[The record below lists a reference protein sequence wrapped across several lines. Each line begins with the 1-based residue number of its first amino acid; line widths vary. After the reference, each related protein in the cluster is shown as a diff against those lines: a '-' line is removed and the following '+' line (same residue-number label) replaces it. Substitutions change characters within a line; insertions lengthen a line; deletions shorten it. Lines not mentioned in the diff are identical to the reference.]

1 MNKTLQDPDVVG
13 TALKTISMRLMK
25 TSGELEEL
33 GEDAQGAASSITQL
47 QTKLLNLT
55 GGKVNIMEDD
65 SNFKSTYQILTE
77 LSQVWGQLEEVQ
89 RSQITELVAG
99 IRQGNAFNAVLTNMS
114 EASKVVAYSMNSS
127 GSALE
132 ENAKYLD
139 SIAGK
144 ASIFNA
150 EWEEL
155 SSKTLDSGLIKGI
168 LDFGTGILSWIND
181 IGGLIPILTT
191 VLGLLISIK
200 GVDFVKSLVNPLI
213 LLRKKILAG
222 TKSFADLRHSFKV
235 ASKDGLNFASTFDLI
250 YGKGTFAMTALKG
263 AVAAVTTAITI
274 AVVAVQAYN
283 QKMRELRQEAVDSAK
298 SLNDSLASINEY
310 KKQISELGTQLDSGN
325 LSEKEAYDVRSQL
338 LEIQEKIIDTYGR
351 EAQAID
357 LLTDKTGA
365 SIRKLDQLGRAQV
378 SAWEAENFKAIT
390 NARDLLNENTTT
402 QFSQYTTNN
411 NTELVE
417 ILRSLG
423 AYEFV
428 VPGSG
433 AYWSHTSGTV
443 QDEIE
448 WLTELSLK
456 LAEYGDTYE
465 DVREDI
471 ASKIS
476 KLKSD
481 DFIESLELAQAHFE
495 SKLTLDS
502 EYVQFYASITE
513 AQERYN
519 TALIEQDEAAK
530 TDALS
535 DLFDLMQQ
543 IKQVADDD
551 VDASFF
557 EDLFDPQISAIHAN
571 EFSEAVRSDANH
583 IQQTIQG
590 SLDKIKTAIASSQD
604 VTGDVNLDNLSLAGI
619 IGSREKLDDDR
630 IGTEGVSELIDLC
643 EEYNLTVDELVD
655 SLVDLGYI
663 QGEVLSEN
671 QPAVTDQSAAVIQT
685 AIDSYNTVIDEAN
698 QLFAEQEL
706 NPEKLISSKTFD
718 YLVAS
723 GSDLV
728 SVLEIVRDE
737 AGNVTGWRIAEDA
750 MNSYIEEQ
758 LEAAKATLGSND
770 ALSAHYAALT
780 LYFGEL
786 GTYNERVA
794 KATEEN
800 EKLGEA
806 YKKAAKGEQFTYSEM
821 QELIQAFPELSFA
834 IDDVTGQYDL
844 NAQSVLGLINQNFDL
859 IKSLSQLKLAY
870 LELQAVQTFQNTK
883 TTSGGK
889 RTEQAAGQQIA
900 FLKQK
905 IDENNLKSLEEYEL
919 LFDVQ
924 VKDEAWR
931 AFIQEYT
938 AIKADISKSEIEL
951 NTLKVK
957 TPERIKKEAEEEKKS
972 SFDSESLFNQ
982 QKSQLD
988 MERDALE
995 AGRTL
1000 EDRYRQFRLESEADY
1015 WDHYETIVHNAYR
1028 RNELDAVEY
1037 QNHLTEI
1044 EVGRQAMRE
1053 KALESEIEENY
1064 FDSCKRQLDM
1074 ERDALEN
1081 KRTLEDE
1088 FRKYNLTSEAD
1099 YWDAYEQE
1107 AKSAYK
1113 RGELDAIEYQD
1124 HLNTIAAGRQ
1134 ALFDQMNAGNT
1145 YDALTRQLELE
1156 KDAWEAGFKIETQ
1169 YLRYHIDSLAEY
1181 YDTREKLAR
1190 DAYSNEELTAVE
1202 FFEEM
1207 LSIHQA
1213 RADELAK
1220 TNSYDVRLS
1229 QLDLEREAL
1238 EAGFRLEDQ
1247 YRKFGIE
1254 SDAEYY
1260 EAKKQLAAEA
1270 YRSGELTGEEY
1281 QGVLIEAHT
1290 AELDRLAQ
1298 SYADQLDILDNEKK
1312 KLEAGMAWDTAVLV
1326 DLDDYFDKFTKINEE
1341 RFKANLITASE
1352 FVDGLIAVFEHERSR
1367 LDKTLS
1373 DYEHDIYLWQQQ
1385 NESGDY
1391 DPWTESANNAKIIS
1405 SYETMQRL
1413 VHEAAEAY
1421 REEMSGTMSAIEI
1434 EHSDFIKELQRQW
1447 WDYQQEIDRINE
1459 QIFSDALDSYKTYIS
1474 NCNKFSLWR
1483 GDTEIDAYGRTLDF
1497 LESSY
1502 QNDLITYEQY
1512 LNEKVDLLDSMYDA
1526 EKARQQ
1532 AYVDEALRIMRK
1544 EREALEEELAQYEEK
1559 KSNYE
1564 TAVSTVVDFID
1575 ERIKALQDEND
1586 ELDKQ
1591 VKLQN
1596 ALEEIER
1603 ARSQRTK
1610 RVYVEGVGFE
1620 WMADDE
1626 AIRDAQESY
1635 DDLKAESD
1643 LEDQVEALEAYKKA
1657 WQDTVDSY
1665 KRGQNEKITA
1675 QIFGNRWQDML
1686 TTEMIAIEQRGAD
1699 GINYIRD
1706 VSQQKLN
1713 TYAAQYKSI
1722 CDQLDDKVDGSVANQ
1737 IADLDDLI
1745 GQWEDAI
1752 DDIERELNAEKG
1764 LLDWAAEFEGLS
1776 YEERGKLLDK
1786 FKIQSVA
1793 NLREIQS
1800 AAEEASQALADL
1812 EAAKAEAARIE
1823 SIKQEMYDNSVA
1835 WHSAATEEEKKALSD
1850 RNLELGGKLGWN
1862 RDEASGKWYTETGEQ
1877 AYTIPIVSPTI
1888 DEVAKKNQMIDNSAA
1903 WWSASDEE
1911 KEALAAENE
1920 KLGAELGYK
1929 KDEETG
1935 IWYDKNGEI
1944 AYTVVKIP
1952 GYNTGGVVD
1961 YTGLARVHGSST
1973 RAETVFNAS
1982 DSAKLYEYVHSVPSL
1997 VQDLIDKLNVAP
2009 KVKRDGSSVEIKEI
2023 HLHDVQNVDGLAD
2036 AIVRTLPLKL
2046 AQKMGK

>member
-1 MNKTLQDPDVVG
+1 
-13 TALKTISMRLMK
+13 MK

-33 GEDAQGAASSITQL
+33 NEDAEGAASSITQL

-114 EASKVVAYSMNSS
+114 EASKVVAYSMKSS

-132 ENAKYLD
+132 ENTKYLD

-168 LDFGTGILSWIND
+168 LDFGSGVLSWIND

-200 GVDFVKSLVNPLI
+200 GVDFAKSLVNPLI

-222 TKSFADLRHSFKV
+222 TNSFADLRHSFKV

-423 AYEFV
+423 AYEDV

-433 AYWSHTSGTV
+433 VYWSHTSGTV

-465 DVREDI
+465 DVREVI

-476 KLKSD
+476 RRKSD

-495 SKLTLDS
+495 SKLMLDS
-502 EYVQFYASITE
+502 DYVKFYASITE

-530 TDALS
+530 TDALN

-557 EDLFDPQISAIHAN
+557 EDLFDSQISAIHAN

-590 SLDKIKTAIASSQD
+590 ALDKIKTAIASSQD
-604 VTGDVNLDNLSLAGI
+604 VAGDVNLDNLSLAGI

-630 IGTEGVSELIDLC
+630 IGTEGVSELIGLC
-643 EEYNLTVDELVD
+643 KEYNLTVDELVD

-663 QGEVLSEN
+663 QGEVLSAD
-671 QPAVTDQSAAVIQT
+671 QPTVTDRSAAAIQT

-698 QLFAEQEL
+698 QLFAEQDL
-706 NPEKLISSKTFD
+706 NPEKLISSQTFD
-718 YLVAS
+718 YLVES

-728 SVLEIVRDE
+728 SVLEMVRDE

-806 YKKAAKGEQFTYSEM
+806 YKNAAKGEQFTYSEM

-834 IDDVTGQYDL
+834 IDDVTGKYDL
-844 NAQSVLGLINQNFDL
+844 NAESVLTLIDHNYEL
-859 IKSLSQLKLAY
+859 IKLLTKTKIAY
-870 LELQAVQTFQNTK
+870 LELAAAQEFQATVS
-883 TTSGGK
+883 TSGQK
-889 RTEQAAGQQIA
+889 RTQEAAETQIA
-900 FLKQK
+900 FLKRK
-905 IDENNLKSLEEYEL
+905 IEESGATSLEEYEQYYGI
-919 LFDVQ
+919 DG
-924 VKDEAWR
+924 VKDAAWR
-931 AFIQEYT
+931 DFIIKYT
-938 AIKADISKSEIEL
+938 AA
-951 NTLKVK
+951 
-957 TPERIKKEAEEEKKS
+957 KKEIADAKSDFDILQKTTPKRLTKEAKEEKAS
-972 SFDSESLFNQ
+972 SSESNFNK

-995 AGRTL
+995 AGRQL
-1000 EDRYRQFRLESEADY
+1000 EDGYRRFRLESEADY
-1015 WDHYETIVHNAYR
+1015 WDRYEEIVRAAYA
-1028 RNELDAVEY
+1028 RN
-1037 QNHLTEI
+1037 
-1044 EVGRQAMRE
+1044 
-1053 KALESEIEENY
+1053 
-1064 FDSCKRQLDM
+1064 
-1074 ERDALEN
+1074 
-1081 KRTLEDE
+1081 
-1088 FRKYNLTSEAD
+1088 
-1099 YWDAYEQE
+1099 
-1107 AKSAYK
+1107 
-1113 RGELDAIEYQD
+1113 ELDAIEYQNR
-1124 HLNTIAAGRQ
+1124 LTEIFEGRQ
-1134 ALFDQMNAGNT
+1134 AL
-1145 YDALTRQLELE
+1145 LEGADSYQSNSERLE
-1156 KDAWEAGFKIETQ
+1156 
-1169 YLRYHIDSLAEY
+1169 
-1181 YDTREKLAR
+1181 
-1190 DAYSNEELTAVE
+1190 
-1202 FFEEM
+1202 
-1207 LSIHQA
+1207 
-1213 RADELAK
+1213 
-1220 TNSYDVRLS
+1220 
-1229 QLDLEREAL
+1229 LEREAL
-1238 EAGFRLEDQ
+1238 KAGYQLEEQ
-1247 YRKFGIE
+1247 YRSFGIT
-1254 SDAEYY
+1254 SDKHYWET
-1260 EAKKQLAAEA
+1260 KQKLAREA
-1270 YRSGELTGEEY
+1270 YEQGEIDANEFQRICMDAYEGLRES
-1281 QGVLIEAHT
+1281 T
-1290 AELDRLAQ
+1290 ATE
-1298 SYADQLDILDNEKK
+1298 YADALSALNREKDK
-1312 KLEAGMAWDTAVLV
+1312 MESGMAWNTAILT
-1326 DLDDYFDKFTKINEE
+1326 DLDDYYDKFEQINEE
-1341 RFKANLITASE
+1341 RFKANLIQADEYVANCITIFKGRNS
-1352 FVDGLIAVFEHERSR
+1352 L
-1367 LDKTLS
+1367 LDKAIAN
-1373 DYEHDIYLWQQQ
+1373 YEHDIYLWQQQ
-1385 NESGDY
+1385 NASGRYSSDDY
-1391 DPWTESANNAKIIS
+1391 ARNNARMLS
-1405 SYETMQRL
+1405 TLEALQEM
-1413 VHEAAEAY
+1413 VHRAAEEY
-1421 REEMSGTMSAIEI
+1421 RQEMSDVMSDVEI
-1434 EHSDFIKELQRQW
+1434 EHSDFIINLQRQW
-1447 WDYQQEIDRINE
+1447 WDYQKRIDEINE
-1459 QIFSDALDSYKTYIS
+1459 DIFAEMLNSYETYIK
-1474 NCNKFSLWR
+1474 NCNKFAIWGS
-1483 GDTEIDAYGRTLDF
+1483 DSEISVHERAFDY
-1497 LESSY
+1497 LENSY
-1502 QNDLITYEQY
+1502 RKDLITYERY
-1512 LNEKVDLLDSMYDA
+1512 LTEKLDLLGSMYDA
-1526 EKARQQ
+1526 EKQRQQ
-1532 AYVDEALRIMRK
+1532 DYVDAALYVLGKEKEALQ
-1544 EREALEEELAQYEEK
+1544 EELNKYEGK
-1559 KSNYE
+1559 KSDYE
-1564 TAVSTVVDFID
+1564 TMVSTVTSAID
-1575 ERIKALQDEND
+1575 DRIESLRKENE

-1591 VKLQN
+1591 LELEN
-1596 ALEEIER
+1596 ALEELEK
-1603 ARSQRTK
+1603 AKSQRIK
-1610 RVYVEGVGFE
+1610 RVFVEGKGFV
-1620 WMADDE
+1620 WQADEE
-1626 AIRDAQESY
+1626 AVREAQRNY
-1635 DDLKAESD
+1635 DDLKAKYAI
-1643 LEDQVEALEAYKKA
+1643 EDQILALEEYKQLWKEV
-1657 WQDTVDSY
+1657 VDSY
-1665 KRGQNEKITA
+1665 AKGIDEKITA
-1675 QIFGNRWQDML
+1675 QILGNNWHKNL
-1686 TTEMIAIEQRGAD
+1686 TNEMIAIETRGAE
-1699 GINYIRD
+1699 GVEYVRE
-1706 VSQQKLN
+1706 VARQKLLG
-1713 TYAAQYKSI
+1713 YKDDYKTI
-1722 CDQLDDKVDGSVANQ
+1722 CDELDTKIEGSTAHQIAQLDSLIDAWQ
-1737 IADLDDLI
+1737 DLPTEI
-1745 GQWEDAI
+1745 RWA
-1752 DDIERELNAEKG
+1752 AESNKAT
-1764 LLDWAAEFEGLS
+1764 LDWAKEIESQNYSARLKSLDTFKNQS
-1776 YEERGKLLDK
+1776 IAKLEA
-1786 FKIQSVA
+1786 IQDA
-1793 NLREIQS
+1793 
-1800 AAEEASQALADL
+1800 AAEATIAL
-1812 EAAKAEAARIE
+1812 
-1823 SIKQEMYDNSVA
+1823 DNL
-1835 WHSAATEEEKKALSD
+1835 KKAQSQEQGVDD
-1850 RNLELGGKLGWN
+1850 RIIAIQQMINNAHKWRSASELEQIQLLRANKKLGDELGLIYDSDAGVWYNPDGTRAFTMYSLAGSAGMAYYNKLA
-1862 RDEASGKWYTETGEQ
+1862 ESLGELV
-1877 AYTIPIVSPTI
+1877 Y
-1888 DEVAKKNQMIDNSAA
+1888 DLGGYSA
-1903 WWSASDEE
+1903 
-1911 KEALAAENE
+1911 
-1920 KLGAELGYK
+1920 
-1929 KDEETG
+1929 
-1935 IWYDKNGEI
+1935 
-1944 AYTVVKIP
+1944 
-1952 GYNTGGVVD
+1952 GGVVD
-1961 YTGLARVHGSST
+1961 YTGLALVHGSPDK
-1973 RAETVFNAS
+1973 AETVFNAS
-1982 DSAKLYEYVHSVPSL
+1982 DSAKLYEYVHSVPNL
-1997 VQDLIDKLNVAP
+1997 VQDLVSRLDLNP
-2009 KVKRDGSSVEIKEI
+2009 NIKREGGANVEIKEI
-2023 HLHDVQNVDGLAD
+2023 HLHDVQNVDEFAD